1 VFTGIVEEVGRVT
14 RAEPKGGN
22 LRVWIEAEKV
32 LEGTEV
38 GDSIATS
45 GACLTVVELSPRGFA
60 VELAQE
66 TVKRTAPRWRPGA
79 RVNLER
85 AARVG
90 DRLDGHLVTGHV
102 DGVGRVTRFDRR
114 PGAHDLYVEAP
125 AELARYIAA
134 KGSITIDGV
143 SLTVV
148 EVRGRV
154 FSVTLIPHTL
164 QVTTLGELKPGDA
177 VNLEIDIIARYV
189 ERLLEART

>member
-1 VFTGIVEEVGRVT
+1 MFTGIVEEVGRVVRT
-14 RAEPKGGN
+14 EPAGGN

-32 LEGTEV
+32 LEGTQV

-45 GACLTVVELSPRGFA
+45 GACLTVVEIGERGFA

-114 PGAHDLYVEAP
+114 PGAHDLHVEAP
-125 AELARYIAA
+125 AELARYIAP

-164 QVTTLGELKPGDA
+164 QVTTLGELKVGDA
-177 VNLEIDIIARYV
+177 VNLEIDLIARYV

>member
-1 VFTGIVEEVGRVT
+1 MFTGIVEEVGRVT
-14 RAEPKGGN
+14 RAEPQGGN

-45 GACLTVVELSPRGFA
+45 GACLTVVELSPRGFT

-102 DGVGRVTRFDRR
+102 DGVGRVTRFERR

-164 QVTTLGELKPGDA
+164 QVTTLGELKPEGA

-189 ERLLEART
+189 ERLLEARK

>member
-1 VFTGIVEEVGRVT
+1 MFTGIVEEVGRVT

-148 EVRGRV
+148 EVRGQV

>member
-1 VFTGIVEEVGRVT
+1 MFTGIVEEVGRVT

-38 GDSIATS
+38 GDSIATG
-45 GACLTVVELSPRGFA
+45 GACLTVVELSPHGFA

-125 AELARYIAA
+125 AELARYVAP

-148 EVRGRV
+148 GVRGRV

>member
-1 VFTGIVEEVGRVT
+1 VFTGIVEEVGRVA
-14 RAEPKGGN
+14 RVEPRGGN
-22 LRVWIEAEKV
+22 LRVWIEARRV

-45 GACLTVVELSPRGFA
+45 GACLTVVELNGRGFA
-60 VELAQE
+60 VDLARE
-66 TVKRTAPRWRPGA
+66 TVSRTAPRWKPGA

-102 DGVGRVTRFDRR
+102 DGVGRVVRFERR

-125 AELARYIAA
+125 AELARYIAP
-134 KGSITIDGV
+134 KGSVTVDGV

-148 EVRGRV
+148 GVRGQV
-154 FSVTLIPHTL
+154 FWVTLIPHTL
-164 QVTTLGELKPGDA
+164 EVTTLGGLAAGDA

-189 ERLLEART
+189 ERLLEAQK

>member
-1 VFTGIVEEVGRVT
+1 VFTGIVEEVGRLARVQ
-14 RAEPKGGN
+14 RSGGN
-22 LRVWIEAEKV
+22 LRVWIEAAKV
-32 LEGTEV
+32 LEGVKV

-45 GACLTVVELSPRGFA
+45 GACLTVVEISPSGFV
-60 VELAQE
+60 VELAEE
-66 TVKRTAPRWRPGA
+66 TVRRTAPRWRAGG

-85 AARVG
+85 AARLG
-90 DRLDGHLVTGHV
+90 DRLDGHLVSGHV
-102 DGVGRVTRFDRR
+102 DGVGRVTRFERR

-125 AELARYIAA
+125 PELARYIAP
-134 KGSITIDGV
+134 KGSITLDGV

-164 QVTTLGELKPGDA
+164 SVTTLGELKAGER

-189 ERLLEART
+189 ERLMEVRE

>member
-1 VFTGIVEEVGRVT
+1 MFTGIVEEVGRVA

-60 VELAQE
+60 VELARE

-102 DGVGRVTRFDRR
+102 DGVGRVTRFERR

-164 QVTTLGELKPGDA
+164 QVTTLGELKPEGA

-189 ERLLEART
+189 ERLLEARK

>member
-1 VFTGIVEEVGRVT
+1 VFTGIVEEVGRVA
-14 RAEPKGGN
+14 RAEPAGGN
-22 LRVWIEAEKV
+22 LRVWIEAKKV
-32 LEGTEV
+32 LEGTKV

-45 GACLTVVELSPRGFA
+45 GACLTVVELAPRGFA

-66 TVKRTAPRWRPGA
+66 TVKRTAPRWRPGV

-102 DGVGRVTRFDRR
+102 DGVGRVTRFERR

-125 AELARYIAA
+125 AGLARYIAA

-148 EVRGRV
+148 AVRGRV

-189 ERLLEART
+189 ERLLEARK

>member
-1 VFTGIVEEVGRVT
+1 VFTGIVEEVGRVA
-14 RAEPKGGN
+14 RVEPKGGH

-45 GACLTVVELSPRGFA
+45 GACLTVVELSSQGFV

-90 DRLDGHLVTGHV
+90 DRLDGHLVTCHV

-125 AELARYIAA
+125 AELARYVAA

-164 QVTTLGELKPGDA
+164 EVTTLGELKPGDA
-177 VNLEIDIIARYV
+177 VNLEIDLIARYV

>member
-1 VFTGIVEEVGRVT
+1 VFTGIVEEVGRVQRT
-14 RAEPKGGN
+14 EPAGGN

-32 LEGTEV
+32 LEDTEV

-45 GACLTVVELSPRGFA
+45 GACLTVVELLPRGFV

-125 AELARYIAA
+125 AELARYVAP

-148 EVRGRV
+148 GVRGRV

-164 QVTTLGELKPGDA
+164 QVTTLGELKVGDA

>member
-1 VFTGIVEEVGRVT
+1 VFTGIVEEVGRVARTET
-14 RAEPKGGN
+14 RGGN

-32 LEGTEV
+32 LEGAKV

-45 GACLTVVELSPRGFA
+45 GACLTVVELSERGFV

-66 TVKRTAPRWRPGA
+66 TVKRTAPRWRAGA
-79 RVNLER
+79 AVNLER

-102 DGVGRVTRFDRR
+102 DGVGRVVRFDRR

-125 AELARYIAA
+125 AEMARYLAP

-164 QVTTLGELKPGDA
+164 AVTTLGGLGPGDA
-177 VNLEIDIIARYV
+177 VNLEIDVIARYV
-189 ERLLEART
+189 ERLMEAQK

>member
-1 VFTGIVEEVGRVT
+1 MFTGIVEEVGRVA
-14 RAEPKGGN
+14 RAEPAGGN

-45 GACLTVVELSPRGFA
+45 GACLTVVEIGERGFA
-60 VELAQE
+60 VELARE
-66 TVKRTAPRWRPGA
+66 TVNRTAPRWRPGA

-114 PGAHDLYVEAP
+114 PGAHDLFVEAP
-125 AELARYIAA
+125 AELARYIAP

-148 EVRGRV
+148 SVRGRV

-164 QVTTLGELKPGDA
+164 QVTTLGELKVGDA

-189 ERLLEART
+189 ERLLEARK

>member
-1 VFTGIVEEVGRVT
+1 VFTGIVEEVGRVA
-14 RAEPKGGN
+14 RAEPVGGN
-22 LRVWIEAEKV
+22 LRVWIEAERV
-32 LEGTEV
+32 LEGAQV

-114 PGAHDLYVEAP
+114 PGAHDLYVETP
-125 AELARYIAA
+125 AELARYIAP
-134 KGSITIDGV
+134 KGSVTLDGV

-148 EVRGRV
+148 GVKGRV

-164 QVTTLGELKPGDA
+164 QQSTLGELRPGDA
-177 VNLEIDIIARYV
+177 VNLEIDLIARYV

>member
-1 VFTGIVEEVGRVT
+1 MFTGIVEEVGRVA
-14 RAEPKGGN
+14 RVEPKGGN

-32 LEGTEV
+32 LEGTKV

-45 GACLTVVELSPRGFA
+45 GACLTVVELSESGFA

-125 AELARYIAA
+125 PDLARYVAA

-164 QVTTLGELKPGDA
+164 QVTTLGELKAGDA
-177 VNLEIDIIARYV
+177 VNLEIDLIARYV

>member
-1 VFTGIVEEVGRVT
+1 MFTGIVEEVGRVT
-14 RAEPKGGN
+14 QAEPKGGN

-148 EVRGRV
+148 EVRGQV

-189 ERLLEART
+189 ERLLEVRT